1 MIGLANFVASS
12 SIPENPSVEE
22 EDFSILVKKLRR
34 YINENRQSH
43 ETEPNT
49 CPKGG
54 RYITVVVRAS
64 INCSSNEKKIANNQ
78 LHGVQDA
85 DATQR
90 RPAQSIL
97 SIVGLYSEYQAVQ
110 RYNYLEYHPKALT
123 NTRMSQLQY
132 YCDPHPTT
140 CLHHAYLSCYLVVL
154 FLVGRRQKKGV
165 TRSLIPC
172 TYPDAG

>member
-1 MIGLANFVASS
+1 MDYKGTVLIKHCTFIIYKHCLRHS
-12 SIPENPSVEE
+12 PENPSVEE

-54 RYITVVVRAS
+54 RYIIVVVRAS

-85 DATQR
+85 DA
-90 RPAQSIL
+90 AQ
-97 SIVGLYSEYQAVQ
+97 LY
-110 RYNYLEYHPKALT
+110 
-123 NTRMSQLQY
+123 
-132 YCDPHPTT
+132 
-140 CLHHAYLSCYLVVL
+140 
-154 FLVGRRQKKGV
+154 KK
-165 TRSLIPC
+165 
-172 TYPDAG
+172 